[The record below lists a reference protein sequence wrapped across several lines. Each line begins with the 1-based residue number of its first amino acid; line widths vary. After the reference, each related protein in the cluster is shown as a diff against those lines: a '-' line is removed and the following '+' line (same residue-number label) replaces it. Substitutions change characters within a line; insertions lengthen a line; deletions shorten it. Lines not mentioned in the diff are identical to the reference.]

1 MDDGNSSLSLLGD
14 LLLKIE
20 LSIGINISGMWV
32 VESLSVNKA
41 QESSD
46 CESKFHSFY

>member
-1 MDDGNSSLSLLGD
+1 
-14 LLLKIE
+14 
-20 LSIGINISGMWV
+20 MWV